1 MDSTSLRLNKYL
13 ATNLGISRREADILI
28 EREKVKINGKIAE
41 IGARVTETDQ
51 VECGGRTISRQK
63 LIYLLFHKLVSRATS
78 LRARSPARAW
88 TFLIILDI
96 SSLVIGVSALLR
108 R

>member
-63 LIYLLFHKLVSRATS
+63 LIYLLFHKPVGY
-78 LRARSPARAW
+78 
-88 TFLIILDI
+88 
-96 SSLVIGVSALLR
+96 V
-108 R
+108 

>member
-28 EREKVKINGKIAE
+28 EREKVKVNGKIAE

-51 VECGGRTISRQK
+51 VECDGRTISRRK
-63 LIYLLFHKLVSRATS
+63 LNYMAWHKAV
-78 LRARSPARAW
+78 
-88 TFLIILDI
+88 
-96 SSLVIGVSALLR
+96 GYQCR
-108 R
+108 RTRHGAPPTLYE